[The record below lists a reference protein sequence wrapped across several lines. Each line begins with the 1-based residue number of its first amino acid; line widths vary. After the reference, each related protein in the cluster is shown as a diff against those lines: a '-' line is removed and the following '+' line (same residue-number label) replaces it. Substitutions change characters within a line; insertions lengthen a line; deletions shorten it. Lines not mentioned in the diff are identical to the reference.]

1 MGVRRRKSLRITQP
15 ELNTTAAEHTHMQPS
30 RVELAVLNNT
40 RWYEAMFEAHGLA
53 CEVDGRVWLSHQTPP
68 PFHSNLVV
76 LSPGT
81 TQTEVEA
88 YVSELGRSLHTGGW
102 SLKDSYACLDL
113 HSLGFTQ
120 LFQAEWMW
128 RDPHPSEAGNAASRL
143 AWSKVRTATELLEW
157 EDAWSDDSMNDKAAH
172 RMRQF
177 PGQLLVSPDHAF
189 FAGRL
194 EGQVVAGGI
203 ANRSPGVVGLS
214 NVFSSQAFAEEAWN
228 ALVTCIAAAFPN
240 VPLVGYERGADL
252 QLANGV
258 GFVPIGALRVW
269 RRAG

>member
-1 MGVRRRKSLRITQP
+1 MP
-15 ELNTTAAEHTHMQPS
+15 PS

-76 LSPGT
+76 LSPDT
-81 TQTEVEA
+81 TQTDVEA
-88 YVSELGRSLHTGGW
+88 YVSELGRRLPTGGW

-120 LFQAEWMW
+120 LFQAEWIW
-128 RDPHPSEAGNAASRL
+128 RDPHPSEARNAAPRL
-143 AWSKVRTATELLEW
+143 AWAKVRTATELLEW
-157 EDAWSDDSMNDKAAH
+157 EDAWS
-172 RMRQF
+172 
-177 PGQLLVSPDHAF
+177 G
-189 FAGRL
+189 
-194 EGQVVAGGI
+194 
-203 ANRSPGVVGLS
+203 GVVGLS
-214 NVFSSQAFAEEAWN
+214 NVFSSQAFSEEAWN

-252 QLANGV
+252 QLAKGA

-269 RRAG
+269 RREG